1 MAVDKEHKKM
11 IISIVQW
18 ILSAIGI
25 PALIWAWNLAINV
38 SLLENNTESLEKD
51 VVALE
56 AKLDIAQKDISERD
70 VAMARMETKV
80 DGIKERVDEIRK
92 AVVSN

>member
-1 MAVDKEHKKM
+1 MAVDKEQKKM
-11 IISIVQW
+11 IISIIQW

-25 PALIWAWNLAINV
+25 PALIWAWNLSINV

-56 AKLDIAQKDISERD
+56 SKLDVAQKDISERD